1 MKSAV
6 RIGANLSDETAAYA
20 AGAVTEVMKA
30 QFDFRSSDA
39 VTLAALST
47 LSKAF
52 SVENVSIMNC
62 QFQDDSGQ
70 TKTVVTAP
78 GGPSAL

>member
-1 MKSAV
+1 MKHAV
-6 RIGANLSDETAAYA
+6 RIGTELSDETAAYA
-20 AGAVTEVMKA
+20 AGAVTEIMKA
-30 QFDFRSSDA
+30 QFDYRSSDA

-47 LSKAF
+47 VSKAF
-52 SVENVSIMNC
+52 TVENVSLVNC

-78 GGPSAL
+78 GG